1 MRLLSQ
7 NNEGR
12 CVYLVP
18 REALAE
24 IVYADWSNK
33 FGSTLGVKVV
43 YLTGET
49 GADLKA
55 CDRGYTK
62 LLRGTFLVF

>member
-7 NNEGR
+7 NSEGR

-18 REALAE
+18 KEPLAE

-33 FGSTLGVKVV
+33 FPKVV

-49 GADLKA
+49 GADLKVILDFSYNYETA
-55 CDRGYTK
+55 MQN
-62 LLRGTFLVF
+62 